1 MAGLGGFNPFPMKFG
16 AASQTDLEAIQN
28 AVAEAEGT
36 SLAVIKGTVKWV
48 ENHATA
54 RVLWELFGATQK
66 LANQWLPEK
75 MTDFLPRWEA
85 ILGITPSRFDDLQD
99 RRRRVA
105 AKLSLIGKGGN
116 YQVVNDYLTT
126 ILGDVYQGL
135 VFTSPLEATA
145 YCPGGGTIDGGIV
158 LLDGDTIDPQLSPYY
173 STVAYV
179 AILLAKPDSMSEEEF
194 YATAGRIY
202 EDADNLFAAWV
213 AFDWVRDGVN
223 GAGFYLDEDFNLD
236 NQRFDI

>member
-1 MAGLGGFNPFPMKFG
+1 MAGLGGFNPAPFKFG

-28 AVAEAEGT
+28 AIAEAEGT

-54 RVLWELFGATQK
+54 RVLWELYGATQK

-75 MTDFLPRWEA
+75 ATDFLPRWEA
-85 ILGITPSRFDDLQD
+85 ILGITPSRFDDLED

-105 AKLSLIGKGGN
+105 AKLSLIGKGTTF
-116 YQVVNDYLTT
+116 QVVNDYLTT
-126 ILGDVYQGL
+126 ILGSIYQGL
-135 VFTSPLEATA
+135 VFTDPMDATT
-145 YCPGGGTIDGGIV
+145 YVPGGGSVPGGPTF
-158 LLDGDTIDPQLSPYY
+158 LDGNTIDPQLSPYY

-194 YATAGRIY
+194 YALAGRIY
-202 EDADNLFAAWV
+202 EDADNLFGAWV
-213 AFDWVRDGVN
+213 AFDWIRDGVN
-223 GAGFYLDEDFNLD
+223 GAGFYLDEDNNLD
-236 NQRFDI
+236 GQRFD